1 MNKEQTKIRL
11 ATEAGALQLRG
22 DVPSPQYVL
31 SEFVRQI
38 CMGCAVTFGP
48 RPANK
53 VRRVQRLK
61 YDALQAQFARSWS
74 SNAEA

>member
-1 MNKEQTKIRL
+1 MNKERTIKP

-22 DVPSPQYVL
+22 DIPSPQYVL

-48 RPANK
+48 RPANRM
-53 VRRVQRLK
+53 RRVQRLK
-61 YDALQAQFARSWS
+61 YDALQAQFDRSWS
-74 SNAEA
+74 SNA